1 MQPASASGQR
11 ELELRY
17 HRPAG
22 DSGEGPP
29 AEALAPLERDG
40 GENPY
45 DIQHDLGSKSP
56 TRSAIAKRGQLRVGG
71 RLVVRGQLTG
81 AGGLW
86 ATAIVTRR
94 SSRRTN

>member
-29 AEALAPLERDG
+29 AEALVPLERDG

-45 DIQHDLGSKSP
+45 DIQHDLQTAMHSLVGIVRNGPELEEALEKLDDP
-56 TRSAIAKRGQLRVGG
+56 KERTARG
-71 RLVVRGQLTG
+71 
-81 AGGLW
+81 
-86 ATAIVTRR
+86 
-94 SSRRTN
+94 